1 MKNYFIKPFWVILF
15 LFFLINKMK
24 GQELWTKVQAPV
36 VGNFLHS
43 QQFGEEY
50 YVFNGLGLLST
61 QKGIKAIGI
70 KQTIVLPN
78 ENSEMETFSI
88 EAIPLLSDALSRRF
102 PNLKTYQ
109 GRSVSRPEVRVRLS
123 THSNGINAWLK
134 LTDGPDFFIQTQKGK
149 KNLHYAYLKSR
160 ADFAPSLSCK
170 TFDLLS
176 KSQST
181 DAAAKSIATNNEI
194 RIFRIAIATT
204 GEYTTFWG
212 DNDDSNGTNA
222 EDAYG
227 AVVSSLNRIS
237 SVFEDEVKVR
247 LELVSDESLIYE
259 DAETDPFT
267 GEYASELQ
275 TALDEVIGDDAYDVG
290 HLFDYGQPNG
300 DAGCIGCVCE
310 SGKKGQGFSTH
321 PFRDIFGGEY
331 RNDYFD
337 LDYAGHEIGHQ
348 FGAYHTFSFNAE
360 GTGYNAEPG
369 SGSTIMAYAG
379 ITGEDDIQLHG
390 DPYFHYYSIQNILD
404 VVTRAN
410 CAVLE
415 PYEAPIFTTHAGEEY
430 YIPIGTA
437 YKLEAAQVEEVEGTT
452 YCWEQLDS
460 GQVTSDSFGSD
471 NVIGSLARSLPPTS
485 DTIRTIPNP
494 KQLMNNTLIQENP
507 AVDDAW
513 ETVPTVGRILNWG
526 LTVRRPFEN
535 KIQVAQD
542 KTQIT
547 VVASAGS
554 FLVSSHAD
562 SDIVIRGGTRET
574 ITWEVSHTD
583 KAPINVSEV
592 AIYLSSD
599 GGLTFPVIL
608 ANAVPNSGVAEV
620 IIPNDIET
628 SQARIKIAAKAGI
641 FFAYNSSNFT
651 IKPRNLL
658 IEFDSYLAENCG
670 ADLVRYDFSIQR
682 TSGFDAAFS
691 PQINNLPV
699 GVQASFSRTT
709 YTSEQTRGYFTLQ
722 GLRDILPLDYDLF
735 FSIVLTSES
744 DEFPFVLKQ
753 RDENLNPPELV
764 VPLDNAISQNIDLQF
779 EWEDDTNV
787 DSSRL
792 QVSLTDNF
800 NSFVQDTLL
809 TQNFF
814 SMNSLEPATTYY
826 WRVQNRNICNE
837 GAFSDIFSFTTNPKS
852 CLKLS
857 SVSLPINLDDATEN
871 AIGITTASIIVNND
885 LPILDINVLVDI
897 EHTYVGDLMLY
908 LESPKGI
915 RYLLSG
921 EIGESNDDYIQTLF
935 DQEAQS
941 AIFEAEAPFT
951 GSFQPLQNISQL
963 YGTSSF
969 GTWKLIVHDLYVEDS
984 GQLRE
989 FTLDLCVQGIPLAN
1003 SDDDSIVDENDNCPL
1018 LTNENQE
1025 DIDGNGIGDVCDI
1038 FSTKNIS
1045 LTKKNTSCPEKDN
1058 GSLTFNAR
1066 AEYDYNV
1073 TVTGPDGYLKE
1084 LVFTTQ
1090 GRTLEGL
1097 AAGNY
1102 DICVRADSFPE
1113 FESCFETQITAP
1125 LALNVQAKWNSS
1137 TSILDLDLSGADSF
1151 NVSINNETK
1160 TFVRGEQVQVILSQK
1175 TNFIQV
1181 TTANPCQGIYEEWIN
1196 LGENAQVYPNPVSNE
1211 ARLILPRERSATVGL
1226 FSGAGDVIWESQYEA
1241 SNNDVVLIPMNQL
1254 HPGWYL
1260 IRIDYDSYSETLKVL
1275 KQ

>member
-1 MKNYFIKPFWVILF
+1 
-15 LFFLINKMK
+15 MK

-50 YVFNGLGLLST
+50 YVFNGLGLLT
-61 QKGIKAIGI
+61 TLKGIKSIGI

-123 THSNGINAWLK
+123 THPNGINAWLK

-275 TALDEVIGDDAYDVG
+275 SALDEVIGDDAYDVG

-415 PYEAPIFTTHAGEEY
+415 PYEAPIFTTHTGEEY

-547 VVASAGS
+547 VVASAGP

-562 SDIVIRGGTRET
+562 SDIIIRGGTRET

-583 KAPINVSEV
+583 KATINVSEV

-670 ADLVRYDFSIQR
+670 ADLVRYDFSIER
-682 TSGFDAAFS
+682 TSGFDVAFS

-753 RDENLNPPELV
+753 RDENLNPPKLV

-921 EIGESNDDYIQTLF
+921 EIGESNDDYTQTLF

-1196 LGENAQVYPNPVSNE
+1196 LGENAQVYTNPVSNQ
-1211 ARLILPRERSATVGL
+1211 ARHILPRERSATVGL